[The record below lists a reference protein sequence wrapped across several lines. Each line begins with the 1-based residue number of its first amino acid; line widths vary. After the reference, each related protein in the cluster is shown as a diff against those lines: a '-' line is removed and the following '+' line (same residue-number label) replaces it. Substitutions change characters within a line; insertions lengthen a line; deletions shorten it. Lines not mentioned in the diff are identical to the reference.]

1 MSYACI
7 DRDEL
12 DRRGLCDGVPCAPP
26 SLVREMIIE
35 PILEPLWD
43 PNPFYGSPTSWDSG
57 ALWGG
62 KPGRPA
68 RRHGHKPSWRPNSP
82 APHRV
87 AGGGGQSGPS
97 TSMMRPRG
105 GTAAYSM
112 APGQQT
118 MRTRSAP
125 TTYRASTSYTT
136 TPMRAPQQSYKA
148 SGGQTQ
154 MRSRGMKGL
163 GQAVDG
169 VSTRWKYATFGLVAL
184 AVAQF
189 WWWNKKAPQVLRLGG
204 Y

>member
-43 PNPFYGSPTSWDSG
+43 PNPFYGSQTSWDSG
-57 ALWGG
+57 APWVGSRHG
-62 KPGRPA
+62 RPGR
-68 RRHGHKPSWRPNSP
+68 RLGHKPSWRPNSP

-97 TSMMRPRG
+97 TSMMRPHG
-105 GTAAYSM
+105 GTTYSM

-118 MRTRSAP
+118 MRPRSAP

-154 MRSRGMKGL
+154 MRSRSLKGL
-163 GQAVDG
+163 GQTEG
-169 VSTRWKYATFGLVAL
+169 VSTRWKYAALGLAGLV
-184 AVAQF
+184 VAQF
-189 WWWNKKAPQVLRLGG
+189 FWWNAKAPQVLRLGG

>member
-7 DRDEL
+7 ERDEL

-26 SLVREMIIE
+26 SLVREMIVE

-43 PNPFYGSPTSWDSG
+43 PNPFYGGPAPWDGG
-57 ALWGG
+57 APWVGSRHG
-62 KPGRPA
+62 RPGRRP
-68 RRHGHKPSWRPNSP
+68 GHKPSWRPNSP
-82 APHRV
+82 APRR
-87 AGGGGQSGPS
+87 AAGGGQSGPS

-105 GTAAYSM
+105 GAAYSM

-118 MRTRSAP
+118 MQPRSAP

-163 GQAVDG
+163 GQIVDG
-169 VSTRWKYATFGLVAL
+169 VSTRWKYATFGLIGLVI
-184 AVAQF
+184 AQA
-189 WWWNKKAPQVLRLGG
+189 WWWNRAAPQVLRLGG